1 MLVVNF
7 FGGSCTGKSTH
18 SAGLFAELKKA
29 GVNVEISREYCK
41 NFFYEDTKYKLSNQF
56 LITGKQIEQVE
67 TFKHGGVDVVIM
79 DSPILLGAVYAE
91 MYQHDY
97 ALSQAITRQ
106 FNTYDNFNILLER
119 DIEFQPIARA
129 GSSESSDKVQRHIIG
144 TMDYNKW
151 DKIYMTSELAS
162 YAELVSAI
170 IKKIS

>member
-56 LITGKQIEQVE
+56 LITGKQIEQIE
-67 TFKHGGVDVVIM
+67 TFKHGGCDVVIM
-79 DSPILLGAVYAE
+79 DSPILLGAFYVE
-91 MYQHDY
+91 RSQLDY

-106 FNTYDNFNILLER
+106 FNSYDNFNILLER
-119 DIEFQPIARA
+119 DIEFKPIARA
-129 GSSESSDKVQRHIIG
+129 SNSESSDEIQRHIIG
-144 TMDYNKW
+144 SMDYNKW
-151 DKIYMTSELAS
+151 DKIYRTSELKS
-162 YAELVSAI
+162 YAKLVSAI
-170 IKKIS
+170 IKRIS